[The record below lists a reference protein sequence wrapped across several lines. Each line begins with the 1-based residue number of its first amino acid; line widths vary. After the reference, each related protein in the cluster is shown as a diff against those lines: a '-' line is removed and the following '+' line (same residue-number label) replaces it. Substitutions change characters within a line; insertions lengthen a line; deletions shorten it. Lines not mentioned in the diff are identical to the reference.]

1 MFYIKIITAYPEM
14 FPGALAFSWA
24 NNEPFARSVVAMASA
39 RRPRR
44 RKMGVD
50 MECGLWK
57 GTVASVDERPL

>member
-1 MFYIKIITAYPEM
+1 MAPSTASAVDRG
-14 FPGALAFSWA
+14 FVFSPGKQRTV
-24 NNEPFARSVVAMASA
+24 ARSVVARGPCQEA
-39 RRPRR
+39 RR